1 MGKPS
6 GKRKGFKRLDNLNS
20 FGKISL
26 NFTQQQEAKSMADIV
41 DHANNFAEDF
51 VDDGVKSVRDM
62 VPEERLDLNEDV
74 ECSCGTTIDPRRARL
89 GYVCCIDCQSYM
101 EKSKKQYNR
110 RGSRNYDDFD

>member
-1 MGKPS
+1 
-6 GKRKGFKRLDNLNS
+6 
-20 FGKISL
+20 
-26 NFTQQQEAKSMADIV
+26 MADIV

-62 VPEERLDLNEDV
+62 VPKERLDLNEDV

-101 EKSKKQYNR
+101 EKSNKQYNR
-110 RGSRNYDDFD
+110 RGSRNYDDLD

>member
-74 ECSCGTTIDPRRARL
+74 EC
-89 GYVCCIDCQSYM
+89 
-101 EKSKKQYNR
+101 
-110 RGSRNYDDFD
+110 